1 MLWIGIFCGAL
12 SACGVGSPA
21 LAQQVS
27 KDEVSQTSVREE
39 MVGTLRRAD
48 RIDRHSPDRQEAFPG
63 GAVVCSNAG
72 TTIPD
77 TGSTHTRRSSTA
89 LTPGIR
95 SAATRIAPR

>member
-27 KDEVSQTSVREE
+27 KDEVSQTSVR
-39 MVGTLRRAD
+39 VDRRHIARAD